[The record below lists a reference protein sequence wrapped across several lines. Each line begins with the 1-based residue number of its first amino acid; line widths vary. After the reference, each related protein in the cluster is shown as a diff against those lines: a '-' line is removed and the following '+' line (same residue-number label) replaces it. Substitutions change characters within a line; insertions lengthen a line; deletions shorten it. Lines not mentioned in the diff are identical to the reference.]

1 VEQPEAEASHAP
13 AMVDVVDEIE
23 AQHGEQL
30 EDQLEDQLEEQLEVE
45 LVDHPTDAVPDR
57 TAADDLNAGL
67 SESVDAGAIESADDE
82 SSCDDD
88 RVTAEA
94 LDEFDVEDDDD
105 GEEVARAETE
115 VMSEVPEVDAGME
128 SASEPPIVE
137 IETFARPVS
146 EPARDVGAEPL
157 SLFSGL
163 ADDRWIDTRA
173 R

>member
-1 VEQPEAEASHAP
+1 V
-13 AMVDVVDEIE
+13 
-23 AQHGEQL
+23 L
-30 EDQLEDQLEEQLEVE
+30 
-45 LVDHPTDAVPDR
+45 
-57 TAADDLNAGL
+57 
-67 SESVDAGAIESADDE
+67 
-82 SSCDDD
+82 
-88 RVTAEA
+88 
-94 LDEFDVEDDDD
+94 
-105 GEEVARAETE
+105 
-115 VMSEVPEVDAGME
+115 SEVPEVDAGME